1 MPLCP
6 RVNDQGDMIRGGNS
20 LNPHNGPSLA
30 LFKNH
35 FMELGIP
42 GSILTGDLAIQN
54 VSSEVKHNFTS
65 AI

>member
-20 LNPHNGPSLA
+20 LKPHNGPSLDRIGT
-30 LFKNH
+30 LFV
-35 FMELGIP
+35 ELGIP

-54 VSSEVKHNFTS
+54 VSNEVKHNFTS